1 MKNLENILKIEWN
14 KKKFTKKWIKIKDKK
29 KLQKSRISKFKF
41 KKNLKLGIKMFK
53 LKIKI
58 EEIC

>member
-1 MKNLENILKIEWN
+1 MKNLENILKIESN

-41 KKNLKLGIKMFK
+41 KKN
-53 LKIKI
+53 
-58 EEIC
+58 